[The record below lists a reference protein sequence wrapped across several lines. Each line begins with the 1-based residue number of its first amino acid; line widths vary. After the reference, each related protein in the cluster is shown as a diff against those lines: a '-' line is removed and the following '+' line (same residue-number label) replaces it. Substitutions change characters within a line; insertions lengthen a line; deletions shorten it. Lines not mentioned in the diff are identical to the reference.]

1 MGLFT
6 TLGLRRSVIWD
17 PPTLLDHLLSSPP
30 TFIAIQLY
38 HLVIFLVGRP
48 VSPPR
53 DKEPI
58 RVVSISDTHDQT
70 VSIPPGDILIH
81 AGDLTDAGTAHDIQL
96 QLDWL
101 KKQPHPVKLVIA
113 GNHDSYFD
121 PRSRKQEDIDQA
133 SKLDLDGITYL
144 ENSSTVVEI
153 NGRKLNIFG
162 APDIPECGPS
172 SFAFQYAPDE
182 SKWMSKVPPNTDI
195 LITHCPPAHHR
206 DLDLGCPHLLRE
218 VWRIKP
224 RLHVF
229 GHIHWGAGSEPVHYD
244 DFQTA
249 YERILSLP
257 RRGPILDFLPNENW
271 YLYGHFLLV
280 GINKLI
286 WEFLVRAPRPQEAGL
301 MVNAAQMIGNTGKT
315 TSRAVIVDL

>member
-6 TLGLRRSVIWD
+6 TLGLRRSVKWD
-17 PPTLLDHLLSSPP
+17 PPTLLDHLLSSPL
-30 TFIAIQLY
+30 TFITIQLY
-38 HLVIFLVGRP
+38 YLVIFLLGRP

-70 VSIPPGDILIH
+70 VSIPPGDVLIH

-101 KKQPHPVKLVIA
+101 KKQPHPVKIVIA

-153 NGRKLNIFG
+153 KGRKLNIFG
-162 APDIPECGPS
+162 APDIPKCGPS
-172 SFAFQYAPDE
+172 SFA
-182 SKWMSKVPPNTDI
+182 
-195 LITHCPPAHHR
+195 
-206 DLDLGCPHLLRE
+206 
-218 VWRIKP
+218 
-224 RLHVF
+224 
-229 GHIHWGAGSEPVHYD
+229 
-244 DFQTA
+244 
-249 YERILSLP
+249 
-257 RRGPILDFLPNENW
+257 
-271 YLYGHFLLV
+271 
-280 GINKLI
+280 
-286 WEFLVRAPRPQEAGL
+286 
-301 MVNAAQMIGNTGKT
+301 
-315 TSRAVIVDL
+315 